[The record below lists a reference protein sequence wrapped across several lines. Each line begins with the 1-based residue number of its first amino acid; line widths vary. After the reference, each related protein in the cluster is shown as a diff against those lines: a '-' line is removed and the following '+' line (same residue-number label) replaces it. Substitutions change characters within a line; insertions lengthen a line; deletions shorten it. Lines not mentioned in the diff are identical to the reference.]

1 MLLTCHH
8 GAVWQCHFG
17 HDTMLGGGLLG
28 CPLIE
33 WDAYI
38 IEFYV
43 RHGESNSYLL
53 GDTFDIKV
61 FDLDGSG
68 TGEKGAG
75 GCHVSWREKN
85 IGRSGDDKREQ
96 L

>member
-1 MLLTCHH
+1 
-8 GAVWQCHFG
+8 
-17 HDTMLGGGLLG
+17 MLGGGLLG
-28 CPLIE
+28 CPLIG

-61 FDLDGSG
+61 FDLDRSG

-75 GCHVSWREKN
+75 GCHVWWSMESEKN
-85 IGRSGDDKREQ
+85 TMEGAETKRARED